1 MILMWRYVDSVN
13 SDSAGDK
20 VLLRVMVFG
29 TTMACAVMAAC
40 LEALRAR
47 DTGFYFAPSWR
58 TGLVLVCSGA
68 LILWGWRIVLDETDT
83 PRHRLARRTVKGL
96 LLAGAAASFL
106 YPLRFVPKSKLP
118 EIAIGLGM
126 ATQRKLFSI
135 SGICCC
141 GRGGFW
147 RRTKEKRKMGK
158 LKVEI
163 DSVNPMSGQSGA
175 DCAHL
180 GI

>member
-1 MILMWRYVDSVN
+1 MN

-29 TTMACAVMAAC
+29 TTAACAVMAAC

-47 DTGFYFAPSWR
+47 DSGFYFAPSWR
-58 TGLVLVCSGA
+58 TGLVLISSGA
-68 LILWGWRIVLDETDT
+68 LVLWAWRIVLDETDT

-96 LLAGAAASFL
+96 LLAGAAVSFL

-126 ATQRKLFSI
+126 ATCALSI
-135 SGICCC
+135 VGYLLL
-141 GRGGFW
+141 RA
-147 RRTKEKRKMGK
+147 RRFLEADEGETENGK
-158 LKVEI
+158 AK
-163 DSVNPMSGQSGA
+163 S
-175 DCAHL
+175 
-180 GI
+180 